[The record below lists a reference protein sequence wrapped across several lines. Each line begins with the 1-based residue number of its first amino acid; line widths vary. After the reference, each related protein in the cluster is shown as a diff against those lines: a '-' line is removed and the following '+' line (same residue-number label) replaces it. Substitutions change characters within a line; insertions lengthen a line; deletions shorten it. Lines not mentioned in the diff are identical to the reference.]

1 MKTEGVVM
9 TILHSL
15 KGTLA
20 VGLLSLGLMACGQSA
35 QQKDESK
42 SESTAVSNIEQI
54 KKNGVVRIGVF
65 SDKPP
70 FGYLDEQGKNQG
82 FDVEIA
88 KHVAKD
94 LLGDENKVE
103 FVLTEAAN
111 RVEYLKA
118 NKVDIIFAN
127 FTVTPERKEVVDFS
141 KPYLKVALG
150 VVSPKDQP
158 ITDVAQ
164 LKDKI
169 LLVNKGTTADSFFTK
184 KHPEIK
190 LQKYEQNTETFD
202 ALKDKRGVAL
212 AHDNLLVL
220 AWAKENPAYTVGIT
234 SLGEQ
239 DLIAPAVKKGNTELL
254 DWLNKD
260 LEKLAKEGVIRQ
272 AYEKTL
278 KPVYGDSINP
288 KDLLVE

>member
-1 MKTEGVVM
+1 MKKLANVKKLFAVS
-9 TILHSL
+9 IL
-15 KGTLA
+15 GF
-20 VGLLSLGLMACGQSA
+20 GLVACGQNAETKNESA
-35 QQKDESK
+35 QDQSAT
-42 SESTAVSNIEQI
+42 SSIEQI

-70 FGYLDEQGKNQG
+70 FGYLDEKGQNQG

-127 FTVTPERKEVVDFS
+127 FTVTPERKEVVDYA

-150 VVSPKDQP
+150 VVSPKDAP
-158 ITDVAQ
+158 ITDIAQ
-164 LKDKI
+164 LKDKV
-169 LLVNKGTTADSFFTK
+169 LLVNKGTTADSFFSK
-184 KHPEIK
+184 QHKEIK

-220 AWAKENPAYTVGIT
+220 AWAKENPDYTVGIT
-234 SLGEQ
+234 TLGEQ
-239 DLIAPAVKKGNTELL
+239 DLIAPAVKKGNKELL

-260 LEKLAKEGVIRQ
+260 LDKLSKEGVIHQ

-278 KPVYGDSINP
+278 KPVYGDTVNP

>member
-1 MKTEGVVM
+1 MQ
-9 TILHSL
+9 TITFSNIQKLL
-15 KGTLA
+15 LA
-20 VGLLSLGLMACGQSA
+20 SVLSLGLTACNKNPQSTEKNTDSA
-35 QQKDESK
+35 TQ
-42 SESTAVSNIEQI
+42 VSSIEQI

-70 FGYLDEQGKNQG
+70 FGYLDAQGKNQG

-94 LLGDENKVE
+94 LLGDENKVQ

-111 RVEYLKA
+111 RVEYLKT

-127 FTVTPERKEVVDFS
+127 FTVTPEREQVVDFA

-150 VVSPKDQP
+150 VVSPKNKP
-158 ITDVAQ
+158 ITDIAQ
-164 LKDKI
+164 LKDQT
-169 LLVNKGTTADSFFTK
+169 LLVNKGTTADSFFSK
-184 KHPEIK
+184 QHPEIK

-202 ALKDKRGVAL
+202 ALKDGRGVAL

-220 AWAKENPAYTVGIT
+220 AWAKENPNYTVGIT
-234 SLGEQ
+234 NLGEQ
-239 DLIAPAVKKGNTELL
+239 DLIAPAVQKGNKELL
-254 DWLNKD
+254 DWLNQD
-260 LEKLAKEGVIRQ
+260 LDKLAKEGVIHQ

-278 KPVYGDSINP
+278 KPVYGDGIP
-288 KDLLVE
+288 AKDLIVE

>member
-1 MKTEGVVM
+1 MNLSIKHVTH
-9 TILHSL
+9 L
-15 KGTLA
+15 LA
-20 VGLLSLGLMACGQSA
+20 ASVLSLGLVACNKSTSTPEKTA
-35 QQKDESK
+35 ESEK
-42 SESTAVSNIEQI
+42 TTSSIEQI

-70 FGYLDEQGKNQG
+70 FGYLDAQGKNQG

-94 LLGDENKVE
+94 LLGDENKVQ

-127 FTVTPERKEVVDFS
+127 FTVTPERKEVVDFA
-141 KPYLKVALG
+141 KPYLKVSLG
-150 VVSPKDQP
+150 VVSPKDKP

-164 LKDKI
+164 LKDQI
-169 LLVNKGTTADSFFTK
+169 LLVNKGTTADSFFSK
-184 KHPEIK
+184 SHPEIK

-202 ALKDKRGVAL
+202 ALKDGRGAAL

-220 AWAKENPAYTVGIT
+220 AWAKENPKYTVGIT
-234 SLGEQ
+234 SLGQ
-239 DLIAPAVKKGNTELL
+239 HDLIAPAVKKGDKELL
-254 DWLNKD
+254 DWLNQD
-260 LEKLAKEGVIRQ
+260 LEKLSKEGVIQQ

-278 KPVYGDSINP
+278 KPVYGDTINP

>member
-1 MKTEGVVM
+1 MKKLANVKKLFAVS
-9 TILHSL
+9 IL
-15 KGTLA
+15 GF
-20 VGLLSLGLMACGQSA
+20 GLVACGQNAETKNESA
-35 QQKDESK
+35 QDQSAT
-42 SESTAVSNIEQI
+42 SSIEQI

-70 FGYLDEQGKNQG
+70 FGYLDEKGQNQG

-127 FTVTPERKEVVDFS
+127 FTVTPERKEVVDYA

-150 VVSPKDQP
+150 VVSPKDAS
-158 ITDVAQ
+158 ITDIAQ
-164 LKDKI
+164 LKDKV
-169 LLVNKGTTADSFFTK
+169 LLVNKGTTADSFFSK
-184 KHPEIK
+184 QHKEIK

-202 ALKDKRGVAL
+202 ALKDKRGIAL

-220 AWAKENPAYTVGIT
+220 AWAKENPDYTVGIT

-239 DLIAPAVKKGNTELL
+239 DFIAPAVKKGNKELL

-260 LEKLAKEGVIRQ
+260 LEKLSKEGVIHQ

-278 KPVYGDSINP
+278 KPVYGDTVNP

>member
-1 MKTEGVVM
+1 MQ
-9 TILHSL
+9 TITFSNIQKLL
-15 KGTLA
+15 LA
-20 VGLLSLGLMACGQSA
+20 SVFSLGLTACNKTPQSA
-35 QQKDESK
+35 EK
-42 SESTAVSNIEQI
+42 SADSSTQVSSIEQI

-70 FGYLDEQGKNQG
+70 FGYLDAQGKNQG

-94 LLGDENKVE
+94 LLGDENKVQ

-127 FTVTPERKEVVDFS
+127 FTVTPERKQVVDFA

-150 VVSPKDQP
+150 VVSPKNKP
-158 ITDVAQ
+158 ITDIAQ
-164 LKDKI
+164 LKDQT
-169 LLVNKGTTADSFFTK
+169 LLVNKGTTADSFFSK
-184 KHPEIK
+184 QHPEIK

-202 ALKDKRGVAL
+202 ALKDGRGVAL

-220 AWAKENPAYTVGIT
+220 AWAKENPNYTVGIT
-234 SLGEQ
+234 NLGEQ
-239 DLIAPAVKKGNTELL
+239 DLIAPAVQKGNKELL
-254 DWLNKD
+254 DWLNQD
-260 LEKLAKEGVIRQ
+260 LEKLAKEGVIHQ

-278 KPVYGDSINP
+278 KPVYGEGIP
-288 KDLLVE
+288 AKDLIIE

>member
-1 MKTEGVVM
+1 MQ
-9 TILHSL
+9 TITFSNIQKLL
-15 KGTLA
+15 LA
-20 VGLLSLGLMACGQSA
+20 SVLSLGLTACNKNPQSTEKNTDSA
-35 QQKDESK
+35 TQ
-42 SESTAVSNIEQI
+42 VSSIEQI

-70 FGYLDEQGKNQG
+70 FGYLDAQGKNQG

-94 LLGDENKVE
+94 LLGDENKVQY
-103 FVLTEAAN
+103 VLTEAAN

-127 FTVTPERKEVVDFS
+127 FTVTPEREQVVDFA

-150 VVSPKDQP
+150 VVSPKNKP
-158 ITDVAQ
+158 ITDIAQ
-164 LKDKI
+164 LKDQT
-169 LLVNKGTTADSFFTK
+169 LLVNKGTTADSFFSK
-184 KHPEIK
+184 QHPEIK

-202 ALKDKRGVAL
+202 ALKDGRGVAL

-220 AWAKENPAYTVGIT
+220 AWAKENPNYTVGIT
-234 SLGEQ
+234 NLGEQ
-239 DLIAPAVKKGNTELL
+239 DLIAPAVQKGNKELL
-254 DWLNKD
+254 DWLNQD
-260 LEKLAKEGVIRQ
+260 LDKLAKEGVIHQ

-278 KPVYGDSINP
+278 KPVYGDGIP
-288 KDLLVE
+288 AKDLIVE

>member
-1 MKTEGVVM
+1 MQ
-9 TILHSL
+9 TITFSNIQKLL
-15 KGTLA
+15 LA
-20 VGLLSLGLMACGQSA
+20 SIFSLGLTACNKNPQSA
-35 QQKDESK
+35 EKSAES
-42 SESTAVSNIEQI
+42 STQVSSIEQI

-70 FGYLDEQGKNQG
+70 FGYLDAQGKNQG

-94 LLGDENKVE
+94 LLGDENKVQ

-127 FTVTPERKEVVDFS
+127 FTVTPERKQVVDFA

-150 VVSPKDQP
+150 VVSPKDKP
-158 ITDVAQ
+158 ITDIAQ
-164 LKDKI
+164 LKDQT
-169 LLVNKGTTADSFFTK
+169 LLVNKGTTADSFFSK
-184 KHPEIK
+184 QHPEIK

-202 ALKDKRGVAL
+202 ALKDGRGTAL

-220 AWAKENPAYTVGIT
+220 AWAKENPNYTVGIT
-234 SLGEQ
+234 NLGEQ
-239 DLIAPAVKKGNTELL
+239 DLIAPAVQKGNKELL
-254 DWLNKD
+254 DWLNQD
-260 LEKLAKEGVIRQ
+260 LEKLAKQGVIHQ

-278 KPVYGDSINP
+278 KPVYGDGIP
-288 KDLLVE
+288 AKDLIIE

>member
-1 MKTEGVVM
+1 MQ
-9 TILHSL
+9 TITFSNIQKLL
-15 KGTLA
+15 LA
-20 VGLLSLGLMACGQSA
+20 SIFSLGLAACNKNPQSA
-35 QQKDESK
+35 EK
-42 SESTAVSNIEQI
+42 SADASTQVSSIEQI

-70 FGYLDEQGKNQG
+70 FGYLDAQGKNQG

-94 LLGDENKVE
+94 LLGDENKVQ

-127 FTVTPERKEVVDFS
+127 FTVTPEREQVVDFA

-150 VVSPKDQP
+150 VVSPKDKP
-158 ITDVAQ
+158 ITDIAQ
-164 LKDKI
+164 LKDQT
-169 LLVNKGTTADSFFTK
+169 LLVNKGTTADSFFSK
-184 KHPEIK
+184 QHPEIK

-202 ALKDKRGVAL
+202 ALKDGRGAAL

-220 AWAKENPAYTVGIT
+220 AWAKENPNYTVGIT
-234 SLGEQ
+234 NLGEQ
-239 DLIAPAVKKGNTELL
+239 DLIAPAVQKGNKELL
-254 DWLNKD
+254 DWLNQD
-260 LEKLAKEGVIRQ
+260 LEKLAKQGVIHQ

-278 KPVYGDSINP
+278 KPVYGDGIP
-288 KDLLVE
+288 AKDLIIE

>member
-1 MKTEGVVM
+1 MNISVNLKHALLT
-9 TILHSL
+9 SL
-15 KGTLA
+15 IALG
-20 VGLLSLGLMACGQSA
+20 SLGLAACNPSSTP
-35 QQKDESK
+35 KDQLDQD
-42 SESTAVSNIEQI
+42 TAASSSIEQI

-70 FGYLDEQGKNQG
+70 FGYLDAQGKNQG

-127 FTVTPERKEVVDFS
+127 FTVTPERKEVVDFAQ
-141 KPYLKVALG
+141 PYLKVALG
-150 VVSPKDQP
+150 VVSPSSHV
-158 ITDVAQ
+158 ITDIAQ
-164 LKDKI
+164 LKGQT

-184 KHPEIK
+184 QHPEIK

-220 AWAKENPAYTVGIT
+220 AWAKENPDYTVGIT
-234 SLGEQ
+234 NLGEQ
-239 DLIAPAVKKGNTELL
+239 DFIAPAVQKNNKELL

-260 LEKLAKEGVIRQ
+260 LQKLSQEGVIQQ

-278 KPVYGDSINP
+278 KPVYGNGISE